1 MSSPKPP
8 SRHRV
13 WPALLFASALAGCV
27 TLELSEATHP
37 FVGRV
42 WPGAPTLVVSEVRD
56 RRDDPSHFGRMGWNT
71 IKISGDAGMKFR
83 NALMASLNEHGFN
96 VRYVGP
102 VNVLDEDA
110 VARAVRKAGAD
121 FLLTAAVLDIRGYS
135 TDVFFDP
142 ADVDFV
148 AQVNLLDREGR
159 TVYTRHVHAHD
170 DKRVGFN
177 PGFGSLKML
186 DGEMNRV
193 ADYVATDSELVRV
206 IRYWTSERA
215 ARAAPLSP
223 APEASRGAP

>member
-1 MSSPKPP
+1 LLPKRPLQHP
-8 SRHRV
+8 L
-13 WPALLFASALAGCV
+13 WPALWFASILAGCV
-27 TLELSEATHP
+27 TLELNEATHP

-42 WPGAPTLVVSEVRD
+42 WPGAATLAVSEVRD
-56 RRDDPSHFGRMGWNT
+56 RRDDPGYFGRMGWNT
-71 IKISGDAGMKFR
+71 IHIKGDAGMKFR

-102 VNVLDEDA
+102 VNVLDEAA
-110 VARAVRKAGAD
+110 VAQAVRKTGAD

-159 TVYTRHVHAHD
+159 TVYTKHIHAHD

-177 PGFGSLKML
+177 PGYGSLKML
-186 DGEMNRV
+186 DGEMDRV
-193 ADYVATDSELVRV
+193 ADYVSTDSELLRV
-206 IRYWTSERA
+206 VRYWTS
-215 ARAAPLSP
+215 ARAATQRRP
-223 APEASRGAP
+223 APKAPEGAP